1 MLEDDMEVAMARKL
15 IVKELSID
23 LCVYVYELTKAF
35 PHDERYGLR
44 SQIRRCAVSV
54 PSNIAEGANRHST
67 LEFLRFLYI
76 AKGSLAELDT
86 QLTIAVRLG
95 YIPEYENALIS
106 RVLIL
111 LNALIKALKH
121 NQ

>member
-1 MLEDDMEVAMARKL
+1 MASKL
-15 IVKELSID
+15 VVKELSID
-23 LCVYVYELTKAF
+23 LCVYVYELTKFF
-35 PHDERYGLR
+35 PIDERYGLS

-54 PSNIAEGANRHST
+54 PSNISEGANRHST
-67 LEFLRFLYI
+67 KDFLRFLYI

-111 LNALIKALKH
+111 LNALIKSLKRSVN

>member
-1 MLEDDMEVAMARKL
+1 MKARL
-15 IVKELSID
+15 IVKEIAIE

-35 PHDERYGLR
+35 PYEERYGLS

-54 PSNIAEGANRHST
+54 PSNIAEGANRHSIKD
-67 LEFLRFLYI
+67 FLRFLYI
-76 AKGSLAELDT
+76 AKGSLSELET

-95 YIPEYENALIS
+95 YISDFANDLLSRTLMLI
-106 RVLIL
+106 
-111 LNALIKALKH
+111 NALIKSLKLRVTN